1 MGRASST
8 KARRRDAEA
17 RHRPTTAHIE
27 VVTPGMLEILSIGRG
42 DIKLSV
48 DPGNKGDVAKAKK
61 MIADMMK
68 AGYGIFVEVEEDGE
82 TKLAR
87 VKRFDPAHMT
97 YVISELAEPD
107 PEPTKAPRTP
117 RRTRER
123 HVPVAGSRAKAI
135 GRTAGG

>member
-17 RHRPTTAHIE
+17 RHRPTTAHVE
-27 VVTPGMLEILSIGRG
+27 VVTPGVFGILSIGRG
-42 DIKLSV
+42 DIKMNV
-48 DPGNKGDVAKAKK
+48 DPTNKADVAKAKRD
-61 MIADMMK
+61 IANMMK
-68 AGYGIFVEVEEDGE
+68 AGYGIFVEVEENGE

-123 HVPVAGSRAKAI
+123 HVPVAGSKAKAI